1 MAETETTKFEQW
13 AIVEVMGHRRFAGM
27 VTEQTIGGSSFVRV
41 DVPEVQSSRGETLPA
56 FTKLFGSGSIYC
68 ISPVSEAIARGLAAQ
83 WCERPVSVYDLPA
96 EYRKQP
102 VGIEQSSVGTYY
114 DDHDDHDDRDD
125 DDDCP
130 M

>member
-1 MAETETTKFEQW
+1 MSETETTKFEQW
-13 AIVEVMGHRRFAGM
+13 AIVEVMGHRRFAGL

-41 DVPEVQSSRGETLPA
+41 DVPEVQSQRGETLPA

-68 ISPVSEAIARGLAAQ
+68 ISPVSEAIARGLATQ

-102 VGIEQSSVGTYY
+102 VAIEQQDYRY
-114 DDHDDHDDRDD
+114 DGHDEDDYDQDD